1 MENKDE
7 LNRITNAL
15 EEIAMSLQAIETNLD
30 SFIEITEC
38 IVEGNNKRKGLSIF
52 VDNNIM

>member
-15 EEIAMSLQAIETNLD
+15 EEIVISLQAIETDLD
-30 SFIEITEC
+30 RFIEITEC
-38 IVEGNNKRKGLSIF
+38 IVEGDNKRKGLSIF
-52 VDNNIM
+52 VNHIM